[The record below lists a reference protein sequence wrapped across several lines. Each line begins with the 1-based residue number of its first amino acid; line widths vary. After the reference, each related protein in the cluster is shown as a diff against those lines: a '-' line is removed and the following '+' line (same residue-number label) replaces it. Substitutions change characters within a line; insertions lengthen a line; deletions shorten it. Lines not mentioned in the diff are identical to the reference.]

1 MPPLPAVILFGP
13 TASGKTGLLESL
25 FAKTGEA
32 EVVSADSMQA
42 YRGMDIGTAKPP
54 LALREALPH
63 HLIDIKEPSEQFSA
77 GEFARLAGEACEAIH
92 SRGRLPV
99 LSGGAGF
106 YLKNFIFGPPASPPS
121 DAAIREKLAA
131 EFRGD
136 SERVLAELREADP
149 QSVERIHPNDE
160 YRLLR
165 ALEVL
170 RLTGRPLSSFAANE
184 TRSGGKH
191 RLLLIGLEWARD
203 ALYRRI
209 DGRCRDMFRQGL
221 PDEVRALF
229 AKGYTPRD
237 PGLKAIGYREFF
249 VEDEAEDENGW
260 RLSADIEG
268 VETLTARNSRRYAKR
283 QLTWFRNVDG
293 VEWIAVDETADALK
307 KATTAIRLRI
317 ARFLDEADG

>member
-13 TASGKTGLLESL
+13 TASGKTGLLEAL

-32 EVVSADSMQA
+32 EAVSADSMQA

-54 LALREALPH
+54 PALREALPH
-63 HLIDIKEPSEQFSA
+63 HLIDIKEPGEQFSA
-77 GEFARLAGEACEAIH
+77 GEFARLAGEACAAIH

-136 SERVLAELREADP
+136 SGRMLAELREADP
-149 QSVERIHPNDE
+149 QSAERIHPNDE

-184 TRSGGKH
+184 TRAGGRH
-191 RLLLIGLEWARD
+191 RLLLIGLEWERD

-209 DGRCRDMFRQGL
+209 DRRCRDMFRQGL
-221 PDEVRALF
+221 ADEVRALF

-249 VEDEAEDENGW
+249 VEDESGW
-260 RLSADIEG
+260 RLSADIGG
-268 VETLTARNSRRYAKR
+268 VEELTARNSRRYAKR

-293 VEWIAVDETADALK
+293 VEWIAVDERADALK
-307 KATTAIRLRI
+307 KAAAAIRLRV
-317 ARFLDEADG
+317 ARFLDGADG